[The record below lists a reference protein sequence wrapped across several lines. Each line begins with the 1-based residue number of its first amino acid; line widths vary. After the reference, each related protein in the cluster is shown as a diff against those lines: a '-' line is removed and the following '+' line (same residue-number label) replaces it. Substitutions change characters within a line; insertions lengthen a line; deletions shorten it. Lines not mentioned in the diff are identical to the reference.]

1 MIAKGSCTV
10 LRGEGGGN
18 AFDLPDIRYL
28 KRIPFDLA
36 IFDEAHNAANLMS
49 NQGTAF
55 IRLAASAKRVL
66 CLTATVTN
74 GMAKSLYNLL
84 WGINPVQM
92 REAGWDMKSATDFQ
106 AKYGAFKEVRKSD
119 ERNRHR
125 DSEKVQTYDTAGIS
139 PAALVYTLPNF
150 VNVDSE
156 DFDDLPPVER
166 EVIKC
171 APHVEVE
178 ECMKTINK
186 IIDDAELPIEDKM
199 PAASVRT
206 AAFLRV
212 SDTFRHA
219 DDEICLRGNLL
230 GTLWRRPV
238 DELLEKE
245 SELVNIVRQIENWG
259 ERLLVYTGNTQKID
273 MRGPLRRII
282 ADSVPNMSIDV
293 LPDSVAPDRLVAWF
307 EKTIAQVVIASY
319 HRVATGLNLS
329 QFNNLLWFDYTDNTR
344 MAEQGEGRI
353 RRVNTADI
361 HRMIYG
367 EVRPCRYWYLTSSPI
382 QEAQL
387 AYTLE
392 KRMIAKLAEG
402 ETPDIDPA
410 ECTSGNQSFSALI
423 TKALK
428 EGNIDYQD
436 PSALLKKMTR
446 SDNAKVR
453 NENRIVTPAPASAKV
468 IPFPQPDHSPPPAQQ
483 GIPVIILED
492 GWEVVK
498 EFPPD
503 KYHEYLADGMLEV
516 TLFGTYLTTGKRVR
530 HKRA

>member
-1 MIAKGSCTV
+1 
-10 LRGEGGGN
+10 
-18 AFDLPDIRYL
+18 
-28 KRIPFDLA
+28 
-36 IFDEAHNAANLMS
+36 
-49 NQGTAF
+49 
-55 IRLAASAKRVL
+55 
-66 CLTATVTN
+66 
-74 GMAKSLYNLL
+74 
-84 WGINPVQM
+84 
-92 REAGWDMKSATDFQ
+92 MKSATDFQ
-106 AKYGAFKEVRKSD
+106 AKYGAFKEVRKTD

-125 DSEKVQTYDTAGIS
+125 ESEKVATYDTAGIS

-171 APHVEVE
+171 IPHAEVE
-178 ECMKTINK
+178 ECMRTIDK

-219 DDEICLRGNLL
+219 DDEIRLRGSLL

-245 SELVNIVRQIENWG
+245 SELVNIVRMVEKWG

-273 MRGPLRRII
+273 MRGPLKRII
-282 ADSVPNMSIDV
+282 ASSVPGVSIDV

-307 EKTIAQVVIASY
+307 EKTTAQIVIASY

-329 QFNNLLWFDYTDNTR
+329 QFNNLAWFDYTDNTR

-361 HRMIYG
+361 HRMVYG

-446 SDNAKVR
+446 SDNANVR
-453 NENRIVTPAPASAKV
+453 DGNRIAVSPPATAKI
-468 IPFPQPDHSPPPAQQ
+468 IPFPQPEPTPSSAPAS
-483 GIPVIILED
+483 IPVIVIED

-498 EFPPD
+498 QIPATT
-503 KYHEYLADGMLEV
+503 YHEYLTEGMLEV
-516 TLFGTYLTTGKRVR
+516 TLFGTYFVTGRPSKRR
-530 HKRA
+530 RA